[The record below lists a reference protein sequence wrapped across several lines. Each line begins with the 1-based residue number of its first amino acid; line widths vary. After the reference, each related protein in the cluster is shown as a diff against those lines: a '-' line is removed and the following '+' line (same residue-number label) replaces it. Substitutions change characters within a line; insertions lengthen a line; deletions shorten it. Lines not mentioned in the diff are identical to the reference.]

1 MIDTR
6 KKPMPRG
13 SAESMSKSSVAAGA
27 SGSRPDMATLVSVFD
42 WGTTP
47 LGPAEQWPESLKT
60 VVRILLTS
68 RFAMWMGWGPELT
81 FIYNDAYARMSLGK
95 KHPWA
100 LGRPTSEVWSEIWGD
115 IHPRVQRVLQT
126 QEASWDEELLLFLE
140 RSGYTEETYHTFSYS
155 PLNGPSGE
163 IAGLLCVVIEETARV
178 IGERQVMLLRT
189 LASILGEVITGRVS
203 LSIKRGLE
211 ADERDLPF
219 TLVYLLEKS
228 GDRLR
233 LVCCTGVKA
242 GQPAAPHVIAL
253 DEGPAVWPVNEVLE
267 KKSAMT
273 IEGLSRRFGDLP
285 LGVWGVAP
293 TKACLVPIARQGL
306 EKPAGILIAA
316 LNPYRQLDAGY
327 TGFLELV
334 AGQIAASFA
343 SSRAFEEE
351 RERADALAQLD
362 RAKTTFFSNVS
373 HELRTPLTL
382 MLGPLEDALQSG
394 AVPTPASVELL
405 HRNAMRLLKLVNALL
420 DFSRIEAGRFRATY
434 QAADLSLLTRE
445 LSSVFRGAVE
455 RAGLQLIVDCEAL
468 PEPVYV
474 DHEMWEKVILNL
486 LSNAL
491 KSTFDGEI
499 RVHLRDDGA
508 GAELRVMDTGTGI
521 SAQDLPRIFDRFSRI
536 ENARRRSHEGSGIG
550 LALVRELVEMHG
562 GSIGVESTLGK
573 GTIFTVKLPFG
584 QTHLEQGHVRGSA
597 ENRFGVGESAVEYV
611 QEALS
616 WLPEPAKPERSSG
629 LAGEYS
635 ANSSNAVA
643 APRPTILLADDNAD
657 MRQYVGGLL
666 SRHFQVVTAE
676 NGKVALERAIHLG
689 PDLVLTDVMMPEM
702 DGFELLSALRQ
713 HPATRTLPVIMLS
726 ARAGE
731 EARIEGL
738 NASADDYVVKPFT
751 ARELIA
757 RVEAHLKMARV
768 RREAFEQEAALTQEM
783 RKAQQLALE
792 VLEHTPEAFFLFD
805 RSFHITYMN
814 PAAEE
819 ITRRHGEEQLGKQIW
834 ELYPEVAGSVLESS
848 YRRAMEQ
855 RIPVEFEYY
864 FEPWGRW
871 YRHRAF
877 PQAGDGLAVYV
888 QDSTDSRKAEQV
900 LRRSEQ
906 VAAAGRLAVSISH
919 EINNPLEA
927 VTNLLYL
934 ARMDEGLTGKARD
947 LLTIADKELQRL
959 SHIAARSL
967 KFYRQRTSP
976 IFTPL
981 EEILESVLF
990 FHEARI
996 KTGEIQL
1003 ERRYRTAPPVLCMP
1017 GEIQQVFTN
1026 LIGNALDALSPQGR
1040 LIVAIRPS
1048 QRLGGAKRVRVTIS
1062 DTGMGMDKETLNQL
1076 FRPFFTTKGEVG
1088 TGLGLW
1094 VSKGILEKH
1103 RVDLAV
1109 RSKRGEGTVFQLFF
1123 PLNAEPHASESPRE
1137 PRSGSAG

>member
-1 MIDTR
+1 
-6 KKPMPRG
+6 MPRDI
-13 SAESMSKSSVAAGA
+13 AESESKSPVPAGI
-27 SGSRPDMATLVSVFD
+27 SGSPPDMASLVSAFD

-47 LGPAEQWPESLKT
+47 LGPAAQWPESLKT

-81 FIYNDAYARMSLGK
+81 FIYNDAYARMTLGK

-100 LGRPTSEVWSEIWGD
+100 LGRPASEVWSEIWAD
-115 IHPRVQRVLQT
+115 IGPRVQRVLQT

-140 RSGYTEETYHTFSYS
+140 RNGYTEETYHTFSYS
-155 PLNGPSGE
+155 PLTGSDGE

-189 LASILGEVITGRVS
+189 LASILGETITGRVS

-219 TLVYLLEKS
+219 TLTYLLDES
-228 GDRLR
+228 GERLR

-242 GQPAAPHVIAL
+242 GQPAAPQVIGL
-253 DEGPAVWPVNEVLE
+253 DEEPAVWPVKEVLE
-267 KKSAMT
+267 KKSAIT
-273 IEGLSRRFGDLP
+273 IEGLSKHFRDLP
-285 LGVWGVAP
+285 VGVWGVAP
-293 TKACLVPIARQGL
+293 TKARLVPIARQGL

-327 TGFLELV
+327 AGFLDLV

-343 SSRAFEEE
+343 SARAFEEE
-351 RERADALAQLD
+351 RARAEALAQLD

-394 AVPTPASVELL
+394 AAPTPASLELL

-434 QAADLSLLTRE
+434 QATDLSLLTKE

-455 RAGLQLIVDCEAL
+455 RAGLQLIVDCQAL

-499 RVHLRDDGA
+499 RVHLRAGGA
-508 GAELRVMDTGTGI
+508 GAELRVTDTGTGI
-521 SAQDLPRIFDRFSRI
+521 SAEDLPHIFDRFSRI
-536 ENARRRSHEGSGIG
+536 ENAPRRTHEGSGIG

-562 GSIGVESTLGK
+562 GSIGVESAPGK
-573 GTIFTVKLPFG
+573 GTTFTVKLPFG
-584 QTHLEQGHVRGSA
+584 QTHLERGHIRSSS
-597 ENRFGVGESAVEYV
+597 ENRFAVGESAVEYV

-616 WLPEPAKPERSSG
+616 WLPEPHSPNGSFG
-629 LAGEYS
+629 LAGGYS
-635 ANSSNAVA
+635 IDSPDAVA
-643 APRPTILLADDNAD
+643 ANRPTVLLADDNAD

-676 NGKVALERAIHLG
+676 NGKVALEQAIHLS

-702 DGFELLSALRQ
+702 DGFALLSALRQ
-713 HPATRTLPVIMLS
+713 HPATRTIPVIMLS

-738 NASADDYVVKPFT
+738 NASADDYLTKPFT

-757 RVEAHLKMARV
+757 RVEAHLKMARL
-768 RREAFEQEAALTQEM
+768 RREAFEQEAALTKEV

-792 VLEHTPEAFFLFD
+792 VLEHTPEAFFLYD
-805 RSFHITYMN
+805 KSFRITYMN

-819 ITRRHGEEQLGKQIW
+819 ITRRLGKEQLGKQLW
-834 ELYPEVAGSVLESS
+834 ELYPEVVGSLLESS

-877 PQAGDGLAVYV
+877 PQPGEGLAVYV

-906 VAAAGRLAVSISH
+906 LAAAGRLAVSISH

-927 VTNLLYL
+927 VTNVLYL
-934 ARMDEGLTGKARD
+934 ARMDEGLSGKARD
-947 LLTIADKELQRL
+947 LLTMADKELQRL

-976 IFTPL
+976 ILTPL
-981 EEILESVLF
+981 EEVLESVLF
-990 FHEARI
+990 FHETRI
-996 KTGEIQL
+996 KTREIQL

-1026 LIGNALDALSPQGR
+1026 LIANALDALSPHGR

-1048 QRLGGAKRVRVTIS
+1048 QRHGGAKGVRVTIA
-1062 DTGMGMDKETLNQL
+1062 DTGTGMDKETLDQL

-1103 RVDLAV
+1103 GADLAV
-1109 RSKRGEGTVFQLFF
+1109 RSKRGRGTAFQLFF
-1123 PLNAEPHASESPRE
+1123 PLDSAPNATGSLMEP
-1137 PRSGSAG
+1137 GSTQSRLTQ

>member
-1 MIDTR
+1 MN
-6 KKPMPRG
+6 PMPRDI
-13 SAESMSKSSVAAGA
+13 AEPESKNPAAAGM
-27 SGSRPDMATLVSVFD
+27 SGSPPDMASLVHAFD
-42 WGTTP
+42 WSTTP
-47 LGPAEQWPESLKT
+47 LGPATQWPESLKM

-81 FIYNDAYARMSLGK
+81 FIYNDAYARMTLGK

-100 LGRPTSEVWSEIWGD
+100 LGRPASEVWSEIWAD
-115 IHPRVQRVLQT
+115 IGPRVQRVFET

-140 RSGYTEETYHTFSYS
+140 RNGYTEETYHTFSYS
-155 PLNGPSGE
+155 PLTRPDGE

-178 IGERQVMLLRT
+178 IGERQVMSLRT
-189 LASILGEVITGRVS
+189 LASILGETITGQLS
-203 LSIKRGLE
+203 LLIKRGLE

-219 TLVYLLEKS
+219 TLTYLLDGS
-228 GDRLR
+228 GERLH
-233 LVCCTGVKA
+233 LVCCTGIEA
-242 GQPAAPHVIAL
+242 GHPAAPQVIAL
-253 DEGPAVWPVNEVLE
+253 DEEPAVWPVKEVLE
-267 KKSAMT
+267 KKSAVT
-273 IEGLSRRFGDLP
+273 IEGLSRAFGDLP
-285 LGVWGVAP
+285 VGVWGVAP
-293 TKACLVPIARQGL
+293 TKARLVPIARQGL

-327 TGFLELV
+327 AGFLDLV

-351 RERADALAQLD
+351 RERAAALAQLD

-394 AVPTPASVELL
+394 TAPTAASVELL

-420 DFSRIEAGRFRATY
+420 DFSRFEAGRLRATY
-434 QAADLSLLTRE
+434 QPTDLSLLTME
-445 LSSVFRGAVE
+445 LASVFRAAVE
-455 RAGLQLIVDCEAL
+455 RAGLKLTVDCPPL
-468 PEPVYV
+468 PELVYV
-474 DHEMWEKVILNL
+474 DQEKWEKVILNL

-499 RVHLRDDGA
+499 RLRLRARGA
-508 GAELRVMDTGTGI
+508 GAELSVTDTGTGI
-521 SAQDLPRIFDRFSRI
+521 SAEDLPHIFDRFSRV

-550 LALVRELVEMHG
+550 LALARELVEMHG
-562 GSIGVESTLGK
+562 GSIGVESSLGK
-573 GTIFTVKLPFG
+573 GTTFTVFVPFG
-584 QTHLEQGHVRGSA
+584 QTHLKHDSILSSS
-597 ENRFGVGESAVEYV
+597 ENPVGVAESAIEYV

-616 WLPEPAKPERSSG
+616 WLPKQHSESGAPTHAHGHGANPAD
-629 LAGEYS
+629 
-635 ANSSNAVA
+635 AVA
-643 APRPTILLADDNAD
+643 ALRPRILLADDNSD
-657 MRQYVGGLL
+657 MREYVGGLL

-676 NGKVALERAIHLG
+676 NGKIALEEAIQCH

-702 DGFELLSALRQ
+702 DGFTLLSALRQ

-726 ARAGE
+726 ARAGD
-731 EARIEGL
+731 EAVIEGL
-738 NASADDYVVKPFT
+738 KASPDDYLTKPFT

-757 RVEAHLKMARV
+757 RVETHLKLARL
-768 RREAFEQEAALTQEM
+768 RRKAFEQEVELTKAVS
-783 RKAQQLALE
+783 KAQQLALE

-805 RSFHITYMN
+805 ATFHITYMN
-814 PAAEE
+814 PAAHEM
-819 ITRRHGEEQLGKQIW
+819 TRLRGEEQLGKQLW
-834 ELYPEVAGSVLESS
+834 ELYPQVMGSLLETS

-855 RIPVEFEYY
+855 RVPVEFEYY
-864 FEPWGRW
+864 FEPWERW

-877 PQAGDGLAVYV
+877 PQPGEGLAVYV

-906 VAAAGRLAVSISH
+906 LAAAGRLAVSISH

-927 VTNLLYL
+927 VTNVLYL
-934 ARMDEGLTGKARD
+934 ARMDDGLTGKARD

-976 IFTPL
+976 ICTPL
-981 EEILESVLF
+981 EEVLESVLF
-990 FHEARI
+990 FHETRI

-1003 ERRYRTAPPVLCMP
+1003 ERRYKTALPVLCMP

-1026 LIGNALDALSPQGR
+1026 LIGNALDALPAHGR

-1048 QRLGGAKRVRVTIS
+1048 QSFGGAERVRVTIA
-1062 DTGMGMDKETLNQL
+1062 DTGTGMDKETLDQL

-1094 VSKGILEKH
+1094 VSKGILQNH
-1103 RVDLAV
+1103 RAVLAV
-1109 RSKRGEGTVFQLFF
+1109 RSKRGRGTVFQLFF
-1123 PLNAEPHASESPRE
+1123 PVNSVPNTTETAEASIELGSRR
-1137 PRSGSAG
+1137 RSD

>member
-1 MIDTR
+1 
-6 KKPMPRG
+6 MPRDM
-13 SAESMSKSSVAAGA
+13 AESGSKNPVAAGISDSA
-27 SGSRPDMATLVSVFD
+27 PDMASLVSAFD

-47 LGPAEQWPESLKT
+47 LGPAAQWPESLKT

-81 FIYNDAYARMSLGK
+81 FLYNDAYARMTLGK

-100 LGRPTSEVWSEIWGD
+100 LGRPASEVWSEIWAD
-115 IHPRVQRVLQT
+115 ISPRVQRVLQT

-140 RSGYTEETYHTFSYS
+140 RNGYPEETYHTFSYS
-155 PLNGPSGE
+155 PLTGEDGE

-219 TLVYLLEKS
+219 TLTYLLEESRKH
-228 GDRLR
+228 LR

-242 GQPAAPHVIAL
+242 GQPAAPQVIAL
-253 DEGPAVWPVNEVLE
+253 DEEAAAWPVKEVLE
-267 KKSAMT
+267 GKSAIT
-273 IEGLSRRFGDLP
+273 IEGLSERFGNLP
-285 LGVWGVAP
+285 VGVWGVAP
-293 TKACLVPIARQGL
+293 TKARLVPIARQGL

-316 LNPYRQLDAGY
+316 LNPYRQLDPGY
-327 TGFLELV
+327 AGFLELV

-351 RERADALAQLD
+351 RERAEALAQLD

-382 MLGPLEDALQSG
+382 MLGPLEDALQSET
-394 AVPTPASVELL
+394 APPPASLELL

-420 DFSRIEAGRFRATY
+420 DFSRIEAGRLRATY
-434 QAADLSLLTRE
+434 QATDLSLLTKE
-445 LSSVFRGAVE
+445 LSSLFRGAVE

-468 PEPVYV
+468 AEPVYV

-499 RVHLRDDGA
+499 RVHLRGDGA
-508 GAELRVMDTGTGI
+508 GAELRVTDTGTGI
-521 SAQDLPRIFDRFSRI
+521 SAEDLPRIFDRFSRI

-562 GSIGVESTLGK
+562 GSIGVESALGK
-573 GTIFTVKLPFG
+573 GTTFTVKLPFG
-584 QTHLEQGHVRGSA
+584 QTHLEHGHIRSS
-597 ENRFGVGESAVEYV
+597 ENGFAVGESAVEYV
-611 QEALS
+611 QEALN
-616 WLPEPAKPERSSG
+616 WLPELRSSNRSSG

-635 ANSSNAVA
+635 TDSSNPVDAL
-643 APRPTILLADDNAD
+643 RPTILLVDDNAD

-676 NGKVALERAIHLG
+676 NGKGALEQAIHLH

-702 DGFELLSALRQ
+702 DGFALLSALRQ

-738 NASADDYVVKPFT
+738 NASADDYLTKPFT

-757 RVEAHLKMARV
+757 RVEAHLKMARL
-768 RREAFEQEAALTQEM
+768 RREAFEQEAALTTEM
-783 RKAQQLALE
+783 RKAQQLALV

-834 ELYPEVAGSVLESS
+834 DLYPQVVGSLLETS

-855 RIPVEFEYY
+855 RTPVEFEYY

-877 PQAGDGLAVYV
+877 PQPGDGLAVYV

-906 VAAAGRLAVSISH
+906 LAAAGRLAVSISH

-934 ARMDEGLTGKARD
+934 ARMDGGLTGKARD

-967 KFYRQRTSP
+967 KFYRQRTSA

-981 EEILESVLF
+981 EEVLESVLF
-990 FHEARI
+990 FHETRI
-996 KTGEIQL
+996 KTGEIRL

-1026 LIGNALDALSPQGR
+1026 LIANALDALSPHGR

-1048 QRLGGAKRVRVTIS
+1048 QRLGGAKRVRVTIADS
-1062 DTGMGMDKETLNQL
+1062 GTGMDKETLNEL

-1103 RVDLAV
+1103 RADLAV
-1109 RSKRGEGTVFQLFF
+1109 RSKRGRGTVFQLFF
-1123 PLNAEPHASESPRE
+1123 PLNSEPDATESLRE
-1137 PRSGSAG
+1137 PRSVGSAN